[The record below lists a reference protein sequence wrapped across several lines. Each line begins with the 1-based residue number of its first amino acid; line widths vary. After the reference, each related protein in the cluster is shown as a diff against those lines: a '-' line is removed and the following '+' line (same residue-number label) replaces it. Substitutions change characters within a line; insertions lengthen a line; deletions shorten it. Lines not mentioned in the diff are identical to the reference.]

1 VLHSEYQYTLKASNL
16 ISLDMR
22 LLETEYKKVLKH
34 DGYEDNY
41 TAMFPVLV
49 I

>member
-22 LLETEYKKVLKH
+22 LLEMGYKKILSNKP
-34 DGYEDNY
+34 YEE
-41 TAMFPVLV
+41 T
-49 I
+49 